1 MNAPRIA
8 SLVAALAVATWS
20 CSGYIADTSVAPGDT
35 VRVTA
40 PSLDMDDSIGT
51 VAALET
57 DTLTV
62 QVEER
67 ADALYVPLADVTKLE
82 VRRGQKSRTGGGALI
97 GAGVGAA
104 AGVITA
110 LAACGDSNCEWD
122 GDTTDVTGY
131 VAVVFGAGG
140 ALLGAGIGALIGSA
154 SKTDRWETV
163 PLEEIRVGP
172 SSVDADGVE
181 VSVTLR
187 L

>member
-1 MNAPRIA
+1 MRRLAP
-8 SLVAALAVATWS
+8 SLVLALLVTTWA
-20 CSGYIADTSVAPGDT
+20 CSGYVADTSVAPGDT

-40 PSLDMDDSIGT
+40 PSMDMDDSVGT

-82 VRRGQKSRTGGGALI
+82 VRRGQKSNVGKGALI
-97 GAGVGAA
+97 GLGVGALM
-104 AGVITA
+104 GVG
-110 LAACGDSNCEWD
+110 LGLLVVEGGEACDRGVQDCWQ
-122 GDTTDVTGY
+122 
-131 VAVVFGAGG
+131 AIPAGAG
-140 ALLGAGIGALIGSA
+140 LLGAVGAGLGALIGLGA
-154 SKTDRWETV
+154 RIDRWETV
-163 PLEEIRVGP
+163 PLDQLRVGP
-172 SSVDADGVE
+172 SSVDADGVA